1 MKRRCFCL
9 LLAGWMAGGCAYV
22 ADRGLD
28 LAQVAN
34 LSLGLSEGVD
44 LSVRVTKV
52 AQAGVGSYRGLFWFG
67 LKDGLFDAWEEERSE
82 FGVGPLYIHE
92 VFRDRGARLLA
103 IRYPLFADPGF
114 REYALDVTHL
124 SDRGWF
130 GVGAT
135 VNFIFLGLDVSF
147 ELAELADFFAGLGG
161 SDLLDDDV
169 HTPSPEAL
177 CYRLSGEDARVRAAA
192 ARALRL
198 RYGED
203 FGYVI
208 YSAPDQK
215 PAWQIAAIDRW
226 REFLGFAPARAS
238 REPVEALSSPAPES
252 APPASSE
259 GR

>member
-1 MKRRCFCL
+1 MKRCFICL
-9 LLAGWMAGGCAYV
+9 LLAGCMSGGCAFV

-52 AQAGVGSYRGLFWFG
+52 VQAGVGSYRGLFWVG
-67 LKDGLFDAWEEERSE
+67 LKDGLLDVWQEERSE
-82 FGVGPLYIHE
+82 FGLGPLYIHE

-114 REYALDVTHL
+114 REYSLDVTHL

-130 GVGAT
+130 GAGAT
-135 VNFIFLGLDVSF
+135 ANFIFLGVDASL
-147 ELAELADFFAGLGG
+147 ELAELLDFLTGFAAY
-161 SDLLDDDV
+161 DLLHDDV
-169 HTPSPEAL
+169 HGPSPEEL
-177 CYRLSGEDARVRAAA
+177 CFRLSGENARVRAAA

-198 RYGED
+198 RFGED

-215 PAWQIAAIDRW
+215 PAWQIAAIERW
-226 REFLGFAPARAS
+226 REFLGFPAARAP
-238 REPVEALSSPAPES
+238 REAEEALSPPAPET
-252 APPASSE
+252 APPASPE